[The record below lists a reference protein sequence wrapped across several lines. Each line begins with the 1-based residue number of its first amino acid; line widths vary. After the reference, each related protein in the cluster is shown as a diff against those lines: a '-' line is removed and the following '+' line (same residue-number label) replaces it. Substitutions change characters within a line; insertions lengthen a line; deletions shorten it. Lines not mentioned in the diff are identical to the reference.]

1 MNDILK
7 KSETYTMEDVN
18 DYGHGIKSS
27 GAESYRGHVVDVI
40 GTESERDFKHS
51 MSIPLTKIDPIA
63 GIKTPDYINSEH
75 DIVVEAYSGFIDKV
89 DNRTSSEQVST
100 IHMNNH
106 DIRDR
111 IMEALRHARDKITPE
126 SLDYLQKNYGISSNP
141 VCYAGYS
148 MGSAMYLFIDS
159 EYIREI
165 ISGVFLN
172 DYKVVGLIVY
182 KIPAGLGDMTYGGE
196 TEVYYQDDDR
206 IDRTL
211 FPKNTTFICVSKP
224 THRSPLII

>member
-1 MNDILK
+1 
-7 KSETYTMEDVN
+7 MEDVN

-75 DIVVEAYSGFIDKV
+75 DIVVEVYSGFIDKV